1 MKPTPGLLAVLF
13 AAFVSSPIIATLRGA
28 ELLAGPLVGHTTT
41 TSTRIWVETSEP
53 ADVRIDYWL
62 KARLWYDGPTLRK
75 PVHLGSATGRTTADA
90 PHTAVVELRD
100 LPPGWMMNY
109 TVLLNGR
116 PVRALTTQSVSLMP
130 PDSPAAGV
138 TGGPP
143 AFSVAFGS
151 CNHPPRAP
159 IQPIWTQIVRRRP
172 AAFVFLGD
180 NNYLPKDPEMYDI
193 PPAAL
198 RTVVADTHRSM
209 RNIGGLRDLMAST
222 PSYGIWDDHDFG
234 PNNSDRTF
242 PHRDTTLELF
252 QRYWPNP
259 AHGVRGV
266 PGVFHSF
273 RIVDAE
279 FFLLDNRY
287 HRDPK
292 SPAGGGTMF
301 GAAQLDWLKQG
312 LKASPAVFKIIG
324 QGGTSLAESAG
335 EGWTDFRQERDE
347 FLAWLFRENIT
358 GVFFIAGDWHV
369 GVLNRLH
376 RASEAYPLYELLSSN
391 LAVGIQRSPAPRTD
405 RRSGP
410 GNNQWVSPH
419 VADTNFGLMTFS
431 GPAGGRTATLQLI
444 DESGTVR
451 TELRLA
457 ENDLKPARSARR

>member
-1 MKPTPGLLAVLF
+1 MSSTRRPRFILLAALVIMLKT
-13 AAFVSSPIIATLRGA
+13 ASLPAA
-28 ELLAGPLVGHTTT
+28 ELLAGPMVGHTTP

-62 KARLWYDGPTLRK
+62 KPRLWYDGPTLPK

-116 PVRALTTQSVSLMP
+116 PQRALTTQSVSLMP
-130 PDSPAAGV
+130 PDSPSDGV
-138 TGGPP
+138 RGGPP
-143 AFSVAFGS
+143 AFAVAFGS

-159 IQPIWTQIVRRRP
+159 IQPIWTQILRRRP
-172 AAFVFLGD
+172 AAFIFLGD

-193 PPAAL
+193 APAAL
-198 RTVVADTHRSM
+198 RIVVADTHRNM
-209 RNIGGLRDLMAST
+209 RNIAGLRDLMSST

-242 PHRDTTLELF
+242 PHRHTTLELF

-259 AHGVRGV
+259 AHGVRDV

-273 RIVDAE
+273 RIVDVE
-279 FFLLDNRY
+279 FFMLDNRY

-292 SPAGGGTMF
+292 SPSGAGTMF
-301 GAAQLDWLKQG
+301 GGAQLDWLKRG
-312 LKASPAVFKIIG
+312 LKASTAVFKVIG
-324 QGGTSLAESAG
+324 QGGTSLVDSSG
-335 EGWTDFRQERDE
+335 EGWTDYRAERDD
-347 FLAWLFRENIT
+347 FLAWLFRENIS

-391 LAVGIQRSPAPRTD
+391 LAVGILRSGAPRAD
-405 RRSGP
+405 RRTGA
-410 GNNQWVSPH
+410 GTNQWVSPY
-419 VADTNFGLMTFS
+419 VQDTNFGLLSFS
-431 GPAGGRTATLQLI
+431 GPVGGRTAALQLI
-444 DESGTVR
+444 DESGALR
-451 TELRLA
+451 TKLRLA
-457 ENDLKPARSARR
+457 ETDLKPSR